1 MTRVKVYPDIRQI
14 GRYTLLARRDKLSAI
29 GVRRSRRLGTDNE
42 FERLRDY
49 ADGDEP
55 RHLDWKAT
63 ARRRKLTVRA
73 HQANQSQRIIFL
85 IDCGRMMAGDTG
97 GGLSPLDHAFNA
109 MLMLAHVA
117 LLRGD
122 QVGLL
127 AYSDRI
133 RAYVPPGGGP
143 TRINRLVHAVHDVF
157 PELVEPRHD
166 RAFVELERRCRKR
179 SLVVLMTNVFDD
191 VNARQVGDHLGNVV
205 GRHLPL
211 GVFLR
216 DHDLFALADDAPDA
230 GPGLYAGAVAAS
242 MLTWREQVLAGLR
255 LKGALTLDVFPD
267 DLTAPLDQPVPP
279 DQGPPPALIREP
291 AMNISRFSIRK
302 LMMLVAAAA
311 WFSWLAASILRV
323 QGIGIVMAYF
333 TVLAG
338 IAVAPWSATR
348 GRRRLA
354 GWAFAA
360 SATAECVAMAAMGI
374 FTLHFYFVVYK
385 MMISMLLLPIAA
397 GCGVAWARLA
407 TAPRAERRSPRFA
420 AWSLV
425 ALMLVVPASMI
436 FSRWPM
442 KAAFLVSPRPRTPGR
457 PGRGGAAAH
466 PAGMGGA
473 VPGP

>member
-1 MTRVKVYPDIRQI
+1 MIWPGRPLAILAIVPALLSLGLFAFDSLRPAIVAVDVAILGVASVDLLSLVGSKRFRVARKAGSVSSLGEPFAVELALENLGRAGRRLRIRDDVPPTMTAEPADFLARIPRRGRAVLRYQATPMRRGSYDFARVDALVSSRLGLWQRSVTWAVSTRVKVYPDIRQI
-14 GRYTLLARRDKLSAI
+14 GRYTLLARRDKLSAL

-73 HQANQSQRIIFL
+73 HQANQSQRVMFL

-109 MLMLAHVA
+109 MLMMAHVA
-117 LLRGD
+117 LLKGD

-143 TRINRLVHAVHDVF
+143 GRINRLVHAVHDVF

-216 DHDLFALADDAPDA
+216 DHDLFALADDAPDS

-242 MLTWREQVLAGLR
+242 MLTWREKFVAGLR
-255 LKGALTLDVFPD
+255 LQGALTLDVFPD
-267 DLTAPLDQPVPP
+267 DLTAPLVNQYL
-279 DQGPPPALIREP
+279 QIKAR
-291 AMNISRFSIRK
+291 
-302 LMMLVAAAA
+302 
-311 WFSWLAASILRV
+311 
-323 QGIGIVMAYF
+323 
-333 TVLAG
+333 
-338 IAVAPWSATR
+338 
-348 GRRRLA
+348 
-354 GWAFAA
+354 
-360 SATAECVAMAAMGI
+360 
-374 FTLHFYFVVYK
+374 H
-385 MMISMLLLPIAA
+385 LL
-397 GCGVAWARLA
+397 
-407 TAPRAERRSPRFA
+407 
-420 AWSLV
+420 
-425 ALMLVVPASMI
+425 
-436 FSRWPM
+436 
-442 KAAFLVSPRPRTPGR
+442 
-457 PGRGGAAAH
+457 
-466 PAGMGGA
+466 
-473 VPGP
+473 

>member
-1 MTRVKVYPDIRQI
+1 MIWPGRPLAIAAMVPALLCLGLFLDDSLRRAILAIDGVIAAVALGDLASLIGSKKFRVVRQAGAVCSLGEPFTVELTLENLGGSGRMLRLRDDVPETMTADPADFVAGVPKRGRAYLNYKVTPRRRGSYEFQRVDALVSSRLGLWQRSVTWPATTRVKVYPDIRQI

-49 ADGDEP
+49 TDGDEP

-73 HQANQSQRIIFL
+73 HQANQSQRIMFL

-133 RAYVPPGGGP
+133 RAYVPPGGGA

-179 SLVVLMTNVFDD
+179 SLVVLITNVFDD
-191 VNARQVGDHLGNVV
+191 VNARQIEDHLGNVV

-216 DHDLFALADDAPDA
+216 DQDLFALADDAPDH
-230 GPGLYAGAVAAS
+230 GPDLYSGALAAS
-242 MLTWREQVLAGLR
+242 MLTWRERVLAGLR

-267 DLTAPLDQPVPP
+267 DLTAPLINQYL
-279 DQGPPPALIREP
+279 QIKAR
-291 AMNISRFSIRK
+291 
-302 LMMLVAAAA
+302 
-311 WFSWLAASILRV
+311 
-323 QGIGIVMAYF
+323 
-333 TVLAG
+333 
-338 IAVAPWSATR
+338 
-348 GRRRLA
+348 
-354 GWAFAA
+354 
-360 SATAECVAMAAMGI
+360 
-374 FTLHFYFVVYK
+374 H
-385 MMISMLLLPIAA
+385 LL
-397 GCGVAWARLA
+397 
-407 TAPRAERRSPRFA
+407 
-420 AWSLV
+420 
-425 ALMLVVPASMI
+425 
-436 FSRWPM
+436 
-442 KAAFLVSPRPRTPGR
+442 
-457 PGRGGAAAH
+457 
-466 PAGMGGA
+466 
-473 VPGP
+473 

>member
-1 MTRVKVYPDIRQI
+1 MIWPGRPLAAAAIIPALMALGLFAFDGLRPAIVAVDLAIGAVALVDLFSLIGAKKFRVTRQVGPVCSLGEPFAVELTLENLSRSGRRLRLRDDVPDTMTAEPADFVARIPRQGRAYLNYKVTPGRRGSYAFERVDALVSSRLGLWQRSVHWPGVTRVKVYPDIRQI
-14 GRYTLLARRDKLSAI
+14 GRYTLLARKDKLSAI

-49 ADGDEP
+49 TIGDEP

-143 TRINRLVHAVHDVF
+143 KRINRLVHAVHDIF
-157 PELVEPRHD
+157 PELVEPRHN

-216 DHDLFALADDAPDA
+216 DQDLFDMADDAPEF
-230 GPGLYAGAVAAS
+230 GPDLYSGAVAAS
-242 MLTWREQVLAGLR
+242 MLTWRETVLAGLR
-255 LKGALTLDVFPD
+255 RKGTLTLDVFPH
-267 DLTAPLDQPVPP
+267 DLTAPLINQYL
-279 DQGPPPALIREP
+279 QIKAR
-291 AMNISRFSIRK
+291 
-302 LMMLVAAAA
+302 
-311 WFSWLAASILRV
+311 
-323 QGIGIVMAYF
+323 
-333 TVLAG
+333 
-338 IAVAPWSATR
+338 
-348 GRRRLA
+348 
-354 GWAFAA
+354 
-360 SATAECVAMAAMGI
+360 
-374 FTLHFYFVVYK
+374 H
-385 MMISMLLLPIAA
+385 LL
-397 GCGVAWARLA
+397 
-407 TAPRAERRSPRFA
+407 
-420 AWSLV
+420 
-425 ALMLVVPASMI
+425 
-436 FSRWPM
+436 
-442 KAAFLVSPRPRTPGR
+442 
-457 PGRGGAAAH
+457 
-466 PAGMGGA
+466 
-473 VPGP
+473 

>member
-1 MTRVKVYPDIRQI
+1 MIWPAKPLAIAASIPAVLSLGLFVDLGLTPAILGVDVAIAVVALIDLFTLIGSKKFRAARQVGPVCSLGEPFLVELTLENLGRSGRVLRLRDDVPDTMTAEPADFVARIPKQGRAYLNYKVTPKRRGSYEFQRVDALVSSRLGLWQRSVIWPSLTRVKVYPDIRQI

-109 MLMLAHVA
+109 MLMLSHVA

-127 AYSDRI
+127 AYADRI

-143 TRINRLVHAVHDVF
+143 KRINRLVHAVHDVF

-191 VNARQVGDHLGNVV
+191 VNARQIGDHLGNVV

-216 DHDLFALADDAPDA
+216 DQDLFALADDAPDS
-230 GPGLYAGAVAAS
+230 GPDLYAGAVAAS
-242 MLTWREQVLAGLR
+242 MLTWREKVLAGLR
-255 LKGALTLDVFPD
+255 LKGALTLDVFPN
-267 DLTAPLDQPVPP
+267 DLTAPLINQYL
-279 DQGPPPALIREP
+279 QIKAR
-291 AMNISRFSIRK
+291 
-302 LMMLVAAAA
+302 
-311 WFSWLAASILRV
+311 
-323 QGIGIVMAYF
+323 
-333 TVLAG
+333 
-338 IAVAPWSATR
+338 
-348 GRRRLA
+348 
-354 GWAFAA
+354 
-360 SATAECVAMAAMGI
+360 
-374 FTLHFYFVVYK
+374 H
-385 MMISMLLLPIAA
+385 LL
-397 GCGVAWARLA
+397 
-407 TAPRAERRSPRFA
+407 
-420 AWSLV
+420 
-425 ALMLVVPASMI
+425 
-436 FSRWPM
+436 
-442 KAAFLVSPRPRTPGR
+442 
-457 PGRGGAAAH
+457 
-466 PAGMGGA
+466 
-473 VPGP
+473 

>member
-1 MTRVKVYPDIRQI
+1 MIWPGRPLAIAASLPVVLSIGLFVDDSIRPAIVAVDLAIVAIALADLASLIGAGDFRVTRKVGPVCSLGEPFLVELTLENLGRSGRILQIRDDVPDTMTAEPADFVARVPRRGLAYLNYKATPRRRGGYEFERLDALVSSRLGLWRRTVTWPATSRVKVYPDIRQI

-49 ADGDEP
+49 SDGDEP

-85 IDCGRMMAGDTG
+85 IDCGRMMGGDTG

-109 MLMLAHVA
+109 MLMLSHVA
-117 LLRGD
+117 LLKGD

-143 TRINRLVHAVHDVF
+143 KRINRLVHAVHDVF

-191 VNARQVGDHLGNVV
+191 VNARQVGDHLGHVV

-211 GVFLR
+211 AVFLR

-242 MLTWREQVLAGLR
+242 MLTWREKVLAGLR

-267 DLTAPLDQPVPP
+267 DLTAPLVNEYLQIK
-279 DQGPPPALIREP
+279 AR
-291 AMNISRFSIRK
+291 
-302 LMMLVAAAA
+302 
-311 WFSWLAASILRV
+311 
-323 QGIGIVMAYF
+323 
-333 TVLAG
+333 
-338 IAVAPWSATR
+338 
-348 GRRRLA
+348 
-354 GWAFAA
+354 
-360 SATAECVAMAAMGI
+360 
-374 FTLHFYFVVYK
+374 H
-385 MMISMLLLPIAA
+385 LL
-397 GCGVAWARLA
+397 
-407 TAPRAERRSPRFA
+407 
-420 AWSLV
+420 
-425 ALMLVVPASMI
+425 
-436 FSRWPM
+436 
-442 KAAFLVSPRPRTPGR
+442 
-457 PGRGGAAAH
+457 
-466 PAGMGGA
+466 
-473 VPGP
+473 

>member
-1 MTRVKVYPDIRQI
+1 MIWPARGLAIAALVPALLSLGLFLDESLRPAIVAVDAAVALVALGDLASLIGSKRFRVDRKAGSICSLGEPFSVELTVENLGRSGRVLRLRDDVPETMTAEPADFVARIPRLGRAYLNYRVTPRRRGGYEFQRLDALVSSRLGLWERSVTWPTSTRVKVYPDIRQI

-49 ADGDEP
+49 TDGDEP

-133 RAYVPPGGGP
+133 RAYVPPGGGA
-143 TRINRLVHAVHDVF
+143 TRANRLVHAVHDVF

-179 SLVVLMTNVFDD
+179 SLVVLMTNVFDE
-191 VNARQVGDHLGNVV
+191 VNARQIGDHLGNVV

-216 DHDLFALADDAPDA
+216 DQDLFDLADNAPDH
-230 GPGLYAGAVAAS
+230 GPELYSGAVAAS
-242 MLTWREQVLAGLR
+242 MLTWRERVLAGLR

-267 DLTAPLDQPVPP
+267 DLTAPLINQYL
-279 DQGPPPALIREP
+279 QIKAR
-291 AMNISRFSIRK
+291 
-302 LMMLVAAAA
+302 
-311 WFSWLAASILRV
+311 
-323 QGIGIVMAYF
+323 
-333 TVLAG
+333 
-338 IAVAPWSATR
+338 
-348 GRRRLA
+348 
-354 GWAFAA
+354 
-360 SATAECVAMAAMGI
+360 
-374 FTLHFYFVVYK
+374 H
-385 MMISMLLLPIAA
+385 LL
-397 GCGVAWARLA
+397 
-407 TAPRAERRSPRFA
+407 
-420 AWSLV
+420 
-425 ALMLVVPASMI
+425 
-436 FSRWPM
+436 
-442 KAAFLVSPRPRTPGR
+442 
-457 PGRGGAAAH
+457 
-466 PAGMGGA
+466 
-473 VPGP
+473 

>member
-1 MTRVKVYPDIRQI
+1 MIWPARGLAVAALVPALLSLGLFLDEGLRPALLAVDAAVTLVALADLASLVGSGRFRVERKAGSVCSLGEPFQVELTVENLGRAGRVLRLRDDVPETMEAEPADFTARIPRRGRAYLNYTVTPKRRGSYEFQRLDALVSSRLGLWQRAVTWPASTRVKVYPDIRQI
-14 GRYTLLARRDKLSAI
+14 GRYTLLARRDRLSAM

-49 ADGDEP
+49 AEGDEP

-73 HQANQSQRIIFL
+73 HQANQSQRIMFL

-109 MLMLAHVA
+109 MLMLAHIA

-133 RAYVPPGGGP
+133 RAYVPPGGGA

-157 PELVEPRHD
+157 PGLVEPRHD

-191 VNARQVGDHLGNVV
+191 VNARQIGDHLGNVA

-216 DHDLFALADDAPDA
+216 DHDLFALADDAPDR

-242 MLTWREQVLAGLR
+242 MLTWRERVLAGLR
-255 LKGALTLDVFPD
+255 IKGALTLDVFPA
-267 DLTAPLDQPVPP
+267 DLTAPLINQYL
-279 DQGPPPALIREP
+279 QIKAR
-291 AMNISRFSIRK
+291 
-302 LMMLVAAAA
+302 
-311 WFSWLAASILRV
+311 
-323 QGIGIVMAYF
+323 
-333 TVLAG
+333 
-338 IAVAPWSATR
+338 
-348 GRRRLA
+348 
-354 GWAFAA
+354 
-360 SATAECVAMAAMGI
+360 
-374 FTLHFYFVVYK
+374 H
-385 MMISMLLLPIAA
+385 LL
-397 GCGVAWARLA
+397 
-407 TAPRAERRSPRFA
+407 
-420 AWSLV
+420 
-425 ALMLVVPASMI
+425 
-436 FSRWPM
+436 
-442 KAAFLVSPRPRTPGR
+442 
-457 PGRGGAAAH
+457 
-466 PAGMGGA
+466 
-473 VPGP
+473 

>member
-1 MTRVKVYPDIRQI
+1 MIWPGRALAFAALVPALFSLGLFLNDSLRPAILVVDGLVVGLALIDLLSLVGSGSFRVERRCGSVCSINEPFTVELTVQNVGRSGRVLRLRDDVPSSMTADPVDFMARIPRNGQAYFNYKVTPRRRGSYEFQRLDALVSSRLGLWQRTIHWPSSTLVKVYPDIRQI

-49 ADGDEP
+49 AIGDEP

-117 LLRGD
+117 LLKGD

-133 RAYVPPGGGP
+133 RAYVPPGGGA
-143 TRINRLVHAVHDVF
+143 TRINRMVHAVHDVF

-191 VNARQVGDHLGNVV
+191 VNARQIGDHLGNIV

-216 DHDLFALADDAPDA
+216 DQDLFALADNAPDE

-242 MLTWREQVLAGLR
+242 MLTWRERVMAGLR

-267 DLTAPLDQPVPP
+267 DLTAPLINQYL
-279 DQGPPPALIREP
+279 QIKAR
-291 AMNISRFSIRK
+291 
-302 LMMLVAAAA
+302 
-311 WFSWLAASILRV
+311 
-323 QGIGIVMAYF
+323 
-333 TVLAG
+333 
-338 IAVAPWSATR
+338 
-348 GRRRLA
+348 
-354 GWAFAA
+354 
-360 SATAECVAMAAMGI
+360 
-374 FTLHFYFVVYK
+374 H
-385 MMISMLLLPIAA
+385 LL
-397 GCGVAWARLA
+397 
-407 TAPRAERRSPRFA
+407 
-420 AWSLV
+420 
-425 ALMLVVPASMI
+425 
-436 FSRWPM
+436 
-442 KAAFLVSPRPRTPGR
+442 
-457 PGRGGAAAH
+457 
-466 PAGMGGA
+466 
-473 VPGP
+473 

>member
-1 MTRVKVYPDIRQI
+1 MIWPAKPLAIAASIPAVFSLGLFVDVGLAPAIVAIDLAIVAVALVDLITLVGSKSFRAERKVGPVCSLGEPFTVELTLENLGRSGRVLRLRDDVPDTMTAEPADFVARIPRRGRAYLNYKVTPKRRGGYDFQRVDALVSSRLGLWQRSVHWPCLTRVKVYPDIRQI
-14 GRYTLLARRDKLSAI
+14 SRYTLLARRDKLSAI

-73 HQANQSQRIIFL
+73 HQANQSQRIMFL

-109 MLMLAHVA
+109 MLMLSHVA

-127 AYSDRI
+127 AYADRI

-191 VNARQVGDHLGNVV
+191 VNARQIGDHLGNVV

-216 DHDLFALADDAPDA
+216 DQDLFALADDAPDS
-230 GPGLYAGAVAAS
+230 GPGFYAGAVAAS
-242 MLTWREQVLAGLR
+242 MLTWREKVLAGLR

-267 DLTAPLDQPVPP
+267 DLTAPLINQYL
-279 DQGPPPALIREP
+279 QIKAR
-291 AMNISRFSIRK
+291 
-302 LMMLVAAAA
+302 
-311 WFSWLAASILRV
+311 
-323 QGIGIVMAYF
+323 
-333 TVLAG
+333 
-338 IAVAPWSATR
+338 
-348 GRRRLA
+348 
-354 GWAFAA
+354 
-360 SATAECVAMAAMGI
+360 
-374 FTLHFYFVVYK
+374 H
-385 MMISMLLLPIAA
+385 LL
-397 GCGVAWARLA
+397 
-407 TAPRAERRSPRFA
+407 
-420 AWSLV
+420 
-425 ALMLVVPASMI
+425 
-436 FSRWPM
+436 
-442 KAAFLVSPRPRTPGR
+442 
-457 PGRGGAAAH
+457 
-466 PAGMGGA
+466 
-473 VPGP
+473 

>member
-1 MTRVKVYPDIRQI
+1 MIWPGRSLAIAALVPALLSLVLFLDESLRPALLVVDGAVVLVTLIDLASLIGSKRFRVERKSGSVCSLGEPFKVELTIENLGRSGRVLRLRDDVPQTMEAEPADFVARIPRRGRAYLNYTVTPKRRGSYEFQRLDALISSRLGLWQRSVHWPAPTRVKVYPDIRQI

-49 ADGDEP
+49 AEGDEP

-73 HQANQSQRIIFL
+73 HQANQSQRIMFL

-133 RAYVPPGGGP
+133 RAYVPPGGGA

-191 VNARQVGDHLGNVV
+191 VNARQIGDHLGNVV

-216 DHDLFALADDAPDA
+216 DNDLFALADDAPDQ

-242 MLTWREQVLAGLR
+242 MLTWRERVLAGLR
-255 LKGALTLDVFPD
+255 LKGALTLDVFPG
-267 DLTAPLDQPVPP
+267 DLTAPLINQYL
-279 DQGPPPALIREP
+279 QIKAR
-291 AMNISRFSIRK
+291 
-302 LMMLVAAAA
+302 
-311 WFSWLAASILRV
+311 
-323 QGIGIVMAYF
+323 
-333 TVLAG
+333 
-338 IAVAPWSATR
+338 
-348 GRRRLA
+348 
-354 GWAFAA
+354 
-360 SATAECVAMAAMGI
+360 
-374 FTLHFYFVVYK
+374 H
-385 MMISMLLLPIAA
+385 LL
-397 GCGVAWARLA
+397 
-407 TAPRAERRSPRFA
+407 
-420 AWSLV
+420 
-425 ALMLVVPASMI
+425 
-436 FSRWPM
+436 
-442 KAAFLVSPRPRTPGR
+442 
-457 PGRGGAAAH
+457 
-466 PAGMGGA
+466 
-473 VPGP
+473 

>member
-1 MTRVKVYPDIRQI
+1 MIWPGRPLAIAASIPALLSLGLFVDATISPAILAVDVAIAVVALIDLTTLIGSKKFRVARQVGPVCSLGEPFTVELTLENLGRSGRVLRLRDDVPETMTAEPADFIAKIPKRGRAYLNYKVTPKRRGGYEFQRVDALVSSRLGLWQRSIHWPSVTRVKVYPDIRQI

-73 HQANQSQRIIFL
+73 HQANQSQRIMFL

-109 MLMLAHVA
+109 MLMLSHVA

-127 AYSDRI
+127 AYADRI

-191 VNARQVGDHLGNVV
+191 VNARQIGDHLGNVV

-216 DHDLFALADDAPDA
+216 DHDLFALADEAPDA

-242 MLTWREQVLAGLR
+242 MLTWREKVMAGLR
-255 LKGALTLDVFPD
+255 LKGALTLDVFPN
-267 DLTAPLDQPVPP
+267 DLTAPLINQYL
-279 DQGPPPALIREP
+279 QIKAR
-291 AMNISRFSIRK
+291 
-302 LMMLVAAAA
+302 
-311 WFSWLAASILRV
+311 
-323 QGIGIVMAYF
+323 
-333 TVLAG
+333 
-338 IAVAPWSATR
+338 
-348 GRRRLA
+348 
-354 GWAFAA
+354 
-360 SATAECVAMAAMGI
+360 
-374 FTLHFYFVVYK
+374 H
-385 MMISMLLLPIAA
+385 LL
-397 GCGVAWARLA
+397 
-407 TAPRAERRSPRFA
+407 
-420 AWSLV
+420 
-425 ALMLVVPASMI
+425 
-436 FSRWPM
+436 
-442 KAAFLVSPRPRTPGR
+442 
-457 PGRGGAAAH
+457 
-466 PAGMGGA
+466 
-473 VPGP
+473 

>member
-1 MTRVKVYPDIRQI
+1 MIWPGRALATAAMVPALLSLGLFLNDSLRPAILLVDGLLIVVALIDLATLIGAKEFRVGRRSGSVCSLGEPFSVELTIQNLGRAGRVLQIRDDVPSTMTAEPAEFEARIPRRGQASLNYKVTPRRRGSYEFQRLDALISSRLGLWQRSIHWPCTTQVKVYPDIRQI

-49 ADGDEP
+49 TDGDEP

-73 HQANQSQRIIFL
+73 HQANQSQRIMFL

-117 LLRGD
+117 LLKGD

-133 RAYVPPGGGP
+133 RAYVPPGGGA

-191 VNARQVGDHLGNVV
+191 VNARQIGDHLGNVV

-216 DHDLFALADDAPDA
+216 DQDLFALADNAPDQ
-230 GPGLYAGAVAAS
+230 GPGLYAGAIAAS
-242 MLTWREQVLAGLR
+242 MLTWRERVMAGLR

-267 DLTAPLDQPVPP
+267 DLTAPLINQYL
-279 DQGPPPALIREP
+279 QIKAR
-291 AMNISRFSIRK
+291 
-302 LMMLVAAAA
+302 
-311 WFSWLAASILRV
+311 
-323 QGIGIVMAYF
+323 
-333 TVLAG
+333 
-338 IAVAPWSATR
+338 
-348 GRRRLA
+348 
-354 GWAFAA
+354 
-360 SATAECVAMAAMGI
+360 
-374 FTLHFYFVVYK
+374 H
-385 MMISMLLLPIAA
+385 LL
-397 GCGVAWARLA
+397 
-407 TAPRAERRSPRFA
+407 
-420 AWSLV
+420 
-425 ALMLVVPASMI
+425 
-436 FSRWPM
+436 
-442 KAAFLVSPRPRTPGR
+442 
-457 PGRGGAAAH
+457 
-466 PAGMGGA
+466 
-473 VPGP
+473 